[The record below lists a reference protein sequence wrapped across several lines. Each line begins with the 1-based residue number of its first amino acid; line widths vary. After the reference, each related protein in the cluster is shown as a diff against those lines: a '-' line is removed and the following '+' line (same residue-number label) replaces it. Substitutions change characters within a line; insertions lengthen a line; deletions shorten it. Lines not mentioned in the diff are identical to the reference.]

1 MYSILLYMKTRVTFR
16 ISGDLAESLR
26 ELPNQTTFVEE
37 ALRSALGRTC
47 PTCEGAGR
55 VRWKSVTV
63 SDFKRA
69 ELPRLDRARALQ
81 LKGLVRLAREMAA
94 SRLDLAKA
102 HGAPGFEFAVKRG
115 RSVLVRGTLQSKG
128 TTFYPN

>member
-1 MYSILLYMKTRVTFR
+1 MLYMKTRVTFR
-16 ISGDLAESLR
+16 ISEDLAESLR

-37 ALRSALGRTC
+37 TLRSALGKTC
-47 PTCEGAGR
+47 PACEGLGR

-69 ELPRLDRARALQ
+69 ALPRLDRARALQ
-81 LKGLVRLAREMAA
+81 LKSLVRLARELAA
-94 SRLDLAKA
+94 SRLDLAKPP
-102 HGAPGFEFAVKRG
+102 GAPGFEFAVKRG

-128 TTFYPN
+128 TTFQVN